1 MQYAAIVLA
10 RSAMATDAPDRLQR
24 VAHYLQ
30 NIQLPPARITT
41 GYNFTLI
48 VSGLTTKGMA
58 LEEEGRIPDAV
69 ICYDNVVV
77 LLQANP
83 NERSDELSS
92 WTEHALYRA
101 SMLKLRQG

>member
-10 RSAMATDAPDRLQR
+10 RSAMATGALDRLQR

-30 NIQLPPARITT
+30 NIQLPPARVTT

-48 VSGLTTKGMA
+48 VSGLTTKGMT

-69 ICYDNVVV
+69 VCYDNVAVM
-77 LLQANP
+77 LQSNP

-92 WTEHALYRA
+92 WAEHALYRA